1 MNVPIRFDHHFLY
14 HFVYGVR
21 TGKEFELMTKDK
33 ERILLLE
40 KAKCLQ
46 SSHLEEYVKRN
57 QSLQT
62 DLVDREMKL
71 RQALNE
77 LQYIQKRV
85 GSAVTATGSSQ

>member
-1 MNVPIRFDHHFLY
+1 
-14 HFVYGVR
+14 
-21 TGKEFELMTKDK
+21 MTKDK
-33 ERILLLE
+33 EYILSLE

-77 LQYIQKRV
+77 LNYLQQRV
-85 GSAVTATGSSQ
+85 GYTVTVTASQGSQ